1 MNDIDKTKDLHR
13 DKWKP
18 LKKKKSNT
26 NKRLRWGYIL
36 GIKKLQNMIDNENA
50 NSIKTFKVICGDILT
65 EKNNTNKIL
74 RWVHILGIEKK
85 ITEYHR
91 WWGWKKQKIYIEI
104 SGDIL
109 KKK

>member
-1 MNDIDKTKDLHR
+1 
-13 DKWKP
+13 
-18 LKKKKSNT
+18 
-26 NKRLRWGYIL
+26 
-36 GIKKLQNMIDNENA
+36 MIDNENA

-65 EKNNTNKIL
+65 EKNNTNKII
-74 RWVHILGIEKK
+74 RWVDILGIEKK

-109 KKK
+109 KKKNNTNKRLRWGHILGIKRRAL

>member
-1 MNDIDKTKDLHR
+1 MKQKIYIETSGNILR
-13 DKWKP
+13 
-18 LKKKKSNT
+18 KKKSNT

-65 EKNNTNKIL
+65 EKNNTNKII

-85 ITEYHR
+85 NYR
-91 WWGWKKQKIYIEI
+91 I
-104 SGDIL
+104 S
-109 KKK
+109 

>member
-1 MNDIDKTKDLHR
+1 MKQKIYIEISGNILR
-13 DKWKP
+13 
-18 LKKKKSNT
+18 KKKSNT

-74 RWVHILGIEKK
+74 RWVHILGI
-85 ITEYHR
+85 
-91 WWGWKKQKIYIEI
+91 
-104 SGDIL
+104 
-109 KKK
+109 KKKKLQNIIDDEDEKNKRFI

>member
-1 MNDIDKTKDLHR
+1 MKMQIA
-13 DKWKP
+13 
-18 LKKKKSNT
+18 
-26 NKRLRWGYIL
+26 KRLIKWYVETSWQRKITQTKYWGEYTFL
-36 GIKKLQNMIDNENA
+36 GLK
-50 NSIKTFKVICGDILT
+50 
-65 EKNNTNKIL
+65 
-74 RWVHILGIEKK
+74 KK